1 MHPWSPCGSMYDATF
16 QSSLYPLMGRKVSVQ
31 TIRGSVTGRLT
42 HIQSD
47 HVVVQSG
54 GAPFYS
60 HATNPLGRAGYQKQ
74 ETTDD
79 FSASLLMA

>member
-1 MHPWSPCGSMYDATF
+1 
-16 QSSLYPLMGRKVSVQ
+16 VQ

-54 GAPFYS
+54 GAPFFIRMQQILWVVPVTKS
-60 HATNPLGRAGYQKQ
+60 KRQPMSPPLPY
-74 ETTDD
+74 
-79 FSASLLMA
+79 

>member
-42 HIQSD
+42 HVQSD

-54 GAPFYS
+54 GAPFLFACNKS
-60 HATNPLGRAGYQKQ
+60 FGSCRLQKAR
-74 ETTDD
+74 DNG
-79 FSASLLMA
+79 

>member
-54 GAPFYS
+54 GAPFFIRMQQILWVVPVTKS
-60 HATNPLGRAGYQKQ
+60 KRQPMSSPLPY
-74 ETTDD
+74 
-79 FSASLLMA
+79 